1 MKRFLLLV
9 AAFLLCACSAPAA
22 GAVEHA
28 PVNAVIVSD
37 LHYTAGKASGQIIPA
52 MTHIDELTQAMIR
65 EVIALKPD
73 VLILTGD
80 NTNSGRPADAEQLC
94 TYLQEAADAGIRV
107 MVLPGNHD
115 YDHADRTALKEL
127 YGAFMQGDAADPHSL
142 SYEVRLG
149 GYALLAMDDC
159 TDTSASFGT
168 FSAGTMD
175 WLQQR
180 LKAAAADSLQVIFL
194 SHHNVIPGPDGTPG
208 SITNPDLSALL
219 QRYPVALCLSGHQHS
234 QVILQHRQLYE
245 IISGMPAMAP
255 HLYGRLV
262 LEDHHITYD
271 AVPLD
276 LHTYGSAELAD
287 TIQALDAQADSQLQ
301 EALEAMLKEQQ
312 VSQKEQE
319 IFLSLLKD
327 YFAWYGDGQIAEHG
341 DAFRSPEWKRLLT
354 VLDQTNYGPWIRAV
368 ISRPPLPSRH
378 LELDR

>member
-1 MKRFLLLV
+1 MKRCLCMI

-28 PVNAVIVSD
+28 PVSAVIVSD

-52 MTHIDELTQAMIR
+52 MACIDELTRAMIH

-73 VLILTGD
+73 MLILTGD
-80 NTNSGRPADAEQLC
+80 NTNSGAPADAEQLC
-94 TYLQEAADAGIRV
+94 AYLQEAADAGIRV

-115 YDHADRTALKEL
+115 YDHADRGTLQEL
-127 YGAFMQGDAADPHSL
+127 YGAFMQGDTADPYSL

-149 GYALLAMDDC
+149 GYALLAMDDY
-159 TDTSASFGT
+159 TDTSPSFGT
-168 FSAGTMD
+168 FSGGTMG

-180 LKAAAADSLQVIFL
+180 LKAASDDGLQVIFL

-208 SITNPDLSALL
+208 SIANPELSALL

-255 HLYGRLV
+255 HLYGRL
-262 LEDHHITYD
+262 LLTDHHITYD

-276 LHTYGSAELAD
+276 LSVYGSAELAD
-287 TIQALDAQADSQLQ
+287 TLKEMDNQASNQLQ
-301 EALEAMLKEQQ
+301 EALGVMLEEQQ
-312 VSQKEQE
+312 VSRKEQE
-319 IFLSLLKD
+319 IFLSLLMD
-327 YFAWYGDGQIAEHG
+327 YFAWYETGQIAEHA
-341 DAFRSPEWKRLLT
+341 DAFRSPEWKKLLT